1 MTGFATLTFPRPVA
15 APPALV
21 WQVWTDPAARAQWAP
36 PAPGVT
42 VEFLTADTRPGGREV
57 SICRVAGEPDIRCD
71 IGWIAVDPLRSVNT
85 EAISC
90 EGRLL
95 SVALVTA
102 EAVAEGA
109 GTLLTV
115 TVQLASLAEDMEPG
129 YRAGF
134 PAGLANLSALAERR
148 ARQASEQ

>member
-1 MTGFATLTFPRPVA
+1 MSRFATLTFPRTVA

-21 WQVWTDPAARAQWAP
+21 WQVWTDPRARAEWAP

-42 VEFLTADTRPGGREV
+42 VDFLCADTRPGGREV
-57 SICRVAGEPDIRCD
+57 SICRAPGQPEIRCEV
-71 IGWIAVDPLRSVNT
+71 GWITVEPLLSVNT
-85 EAISC
+85 ESILVA
-90 EGRLL
+90 GRLL

-102 EAVAEGA
+102 RAEPQDKQ
-109 GTLLTV
+109 TLLTV
-115 TVQLASLAEDMEPG
+115 TVQLASLAEDMEGG
-129 YRAGF
+129 YRVGF